1 MSETIL
7 MPSGRLDTAAAS
19 AFEHQVQTAAGPG
32 NGPVLIN
39 LTNLT
44 YISSMGL
51 RVILAAAKR
60 IAAQGGRLVLCAPQ
74 KQVAEVFEISGFNT
88 IVPIYP
94 DQETAL
100 AALR

>member
-7 MPSGRLDTAAAS
+7 MPSGRLDTAAAA
-19 AFEHQVQTAAGPG
+19 AFEREVQTAAGTG

-39 LTNLT
+39 LTNLV

-51 RVILAAAKR
+51 RVILSAAKR
-60 IAAQGGRLVLCAPQ
+60 IAAQGGQLVLCAPQ